1 MEGVKMAVNV
11 YDELKNALVQVNSIL
26 EQGTDIIKPAVHA
39 LAAVV
44 PQINELL
51 DKVLDLLG
59 RLKVEINKLD
69 VSAIPVD
76 KVLPFLDGLASLLE
90 SSRNVLP
97 ADSKDTID
105 TASSVINVIKTI
117 PTPEQIK
124 AEVVGLLDSVSGH
137 ITALKG

>member
-1 MEGVKMAVNV
+1 MAVNV

-90 SSRNVLP
+90 TSRNVLP

>member
-1 MEGVKMAVNV
+1 MAVNV

>member
-1 MEGVKMAVNV
+1 MAVNV

-105 TASSVINVIKTI
+105 TASDVINVIKTI

-137 ITALKG
+137 ITELKG

>member
-90 SSRNVLP
+90 TSRNVLP

>member
-1 MEGVKMAVNV
+1 MAVNV
-11 YDELKNALVQVNSIL
+11 YDELKNALTQVKTIL
-26 EQGTDIIKPAVHA
+26 DEGADIVKPAVQA

-51 DKVLDLLG
+51 DKVIDLLG

-76 KVLPFLDGLASLLE
+76 KVMPFLDGLKSLLDT
-90 SSRNVLP
+90 SRNVLP
-97 ADSKDTID
+97 ADSKETID
-105 TASSVINVIKTI
+105 TASDVITVIKSI

-124 AEVVGLLDSVSGH
+124 AEVVALLDAVTAH
-137 ITALKG
+137 ITALKA